1 MEYVSCLVI
10 DGKDSQALKDI
21 DLSLV
26 NLLEKAEVSPRLL
39 QYVQQQY
46 NHNKTLMD
54 IDTSYLIGIIDAVR
68 YT

>member
-1 MEYVSCLVI
+1 MI
-10 DGKDSQALKDI
+10 DGKDSKALKDI

-46 NHNKTLMD
+46 NHSKTLMD
-54 IDTSYLIGIIDAVR
+54 IDTSYFIGIIDAVR